1 MFGLGVLSTGGSSS
15 SSNLSPLAEPFT
27 VDRSSSLKFNSSFLY
42 SHEDSTKTTSAQE
55 SSISQSAIPSSPY
68 WSAQSL
74 GANTS
79 IDDFSYVSEGSRP
92 YYPVSHASQ
101 LVSNNTPSLSA
112 INEPGPEL
120 LPTSGVVPG
129 CVSSQVDYTQSLA
142 GLQYSHSSGV
152 WNGLTDNMELGKH
165 MGGSGSL
172 CYDIA
177 TAEGSNLLKNPIK
190 QGGVHSLECGTKP
203 YESGTFRENSTESE
217 TRDGFMKRRHFT
229 GKSYHV
235 KEQDLYPSMPL
246 TSSELHLSGQFMEA
260 SKGYMNYGKPYNPQ
274 WIKPLDSS
282 HTRDNIHV
290 PKSTTTVVIR
300 PPTAGDISSSTKRA
314 ASLKNEHIG
323 NFSTIQVDGM
333 CSFLD
338 SLKGEE
344 VLQTPSSI
352 GKGFVPLSPNQL
364 NRLKDDDDSCSNFNA
379 SSLWSLK
386 ENMTMQSHANDALK
400 QTFESSSGS
409 HATFTK
415 VLDDISLVNN
425 SIQAVRYNESFL
437 DGMDQH
443 NPSVDSPCWKG
454 ASASRSP
461 FNADANHFP
470 PEVSSSA
477 TSHVLQSES
486 NVLHNEK
493 EHVSVGAGKVEL
505 GAQIQDSCDLNMND
519 ASEGCNVALHAA
531 ENVLHSPSTQ
541 DDPEHA
547 LMYGRLSPCPKTDVQ
562 SLVMSIHS
570 LSGLLRFQCLANEF
584 TLREQDYE
592 TLKHVIRNLND
603 CIPKRIETM
612 NTAPEKVLALQD
624 TVDKIGEGFHTDT
637 GLTLPHLKI
646 NKSASSVHG
655 QPGDQHI
662 LHCNEKDESLK
673 LFASSDS
680 LNISK
685 EDNMSRAIGKV
696 LNENFQ
702 FDGELKSQ
710 ALLFKN
716 LWLEAEAKLC
726 SISYKAR
733 FDRMKVAMEMQSSTR
748 VVDGSIGSA
757 ENVSSSICVSD
768 FKAGERSL
776 QKSDIQSPSI
786 SRSAKDNLDVEIASV
801 MDRYNILKD
810 RDSTSL
816 STFLDKE
823 RDPDVVHTSFAG
835 GKSDSRPHIGR
846 MEMQNSITAKAK
858 VMPYK
863 SSATTEIISRSQ
875 SFPGKC
881 VYSSMAANVGGSLA
895 PDSNI
900 QNTSIARCNIDTDS
914 SIMARL
920 NILKGRE
927 ANCSS
932 YIGEEQFEPMHVQV
946 PEENISN
953 ASMMHPFMHRPA
965 VTISGTGPFAAADGF
980 GKESMKEFLLH
991 SASIDAVPQT
1001 KRHNRANPGAA
1012 SSALYHTS
1020 SSDWEHVLK
1029 DDFAAWYS

>member
-27 VDRSSSLKFNSSFLY
+27 VDRSSNLKFNSNFSY
-42 SHEDSTKTTSAQE
+42 SHEDSMKTASVQE

-68 WSAQSL
+68 WPAQSL

-79 IDDFSYVSEGSRP
+79 IDDFSYVSEGRRP

-101 LVSNNTPSLSA
+101 LVSSNTPSLSA

-129 CVSSQVDYTQSLA
+129 CVSSQVNYTQSLA

-152 WNGLTDNMELGKH
+152 WNGLADNMELGKH

-172 CYDIA
+172 CFDIA
-177 TAEGSNLLKNPIK
+177 TAGGSNLLKNPIK

-203 YESGTFRENSTESE
+203 YESGTFCESSTESE
-217 TRDGFMKRRHFT
+217 TRDGFMKMRHFT

-235 KEQDLYPSMPL
+235 KEQDLYPSMPP
-246 TSSELHLSGQFMEA
+246 TSSELHLSDQFMEA

-274 WIKPLDSS
+274 WIKPLDSY
-282 HTRDNIHV
+282 HTRDNIPV
-290 PKSTTTVVIR
+290 PKSTTTVVIK
-300 PPTAGDISSSTKRA
+300 PPTAGDISSSTKRS
-314 ASLKNEHIG
+314 ASLKNEDIG
-323 NFSTIQVDGM
+323 NFSAIQVDGM

-344 VLQTPSSI
+344 VLQPPSSL
-352 GKGFVPLSPNQL
+352 GKSFVSLGPNQL
-364 NRLKDDDDSCSNFNA
+364 NRLKDDDDGCSNFNT

-461 FNADANHFP
+461 FDADANHFP
-470 PEVSSSA
+470 PELSSSA

-493 EHVSVGAGKVEL
+493 ERLSDGAGKVAL
-505 GAQIQDSCDLNMND
+505 GAQIQDSCDVNLND

-562 SLVMSIHS
+562 SLVMSINN
-570 LSGLLRFQCLANEF
+570 LSGLLRFQCLTNNF

-592 TLKHVIRNLND
+592 TLKQVISNLND
-603 CIPKRIETM
+603 CIPKRIATM
-612 NTAPEKVLALQD
+612 NTALEKVLAVQD
-624 TVDKIGEGFHTDT
+624 TVDKIGEGFHTPGDQHI
-637 GLTLPHLKI
+637 LHC
-646 NKSASSVHG
+646 NG

-662 LHCNEKDESLK
+662 LHCNEKNESLK

-757 ENVSSSICVSD
+757 EKVSSSNGVSD
-768 FKAGERSL
+768 FKADERSL
-776 QKSDIQSPSI
+776 RKPDIQSPSI
-786 SRSAKDNLDVEIASV
+786 SCSANDNLDVESASV
-801 MDRYNILKD
+801 MDRYSILKD
-810 RDSTSL
+810 RDAASL

-823 RDPDVVHTSFAG
+823 RDPDVVHTSFTG
-835 GKSDSRPHIGR
+835 GKSDRRPHIGK
-846 MEMQNSITAKAK
+846 MEMQNSITAKTKA
-858 VMPYK
+858 MPYT
-863 SSATTEIISRSQ
+863 SSAITEIISRSQ
-875 SFPGKC
+875 SSPGKC
-881 VYSSMAANVGGSLA
+881 IYSSMAANVGGSLA

-900 QNTSIARCNIDTDS
+900 RNTSIPRCNIDSDS
-914 SIMARL
+914 SMMARL
-920 NILKGRE
+920 NILKGQE
-927 ANCSS
+927 ANCAS
-932 YIGEEQFEPMHVQV
+932 YIGEEQFEPMHAQV

-953 ASMMHPFMHRPA
+953 ASMMHSFMCRPA
-965 VTISGTGPFAAADGF
+965 VTVSGIGPFAAADGF

-991 SASIDAVPQT
+991 SASIDAVQQT
-1001 KRHNRANPGAA
+1001 NRHNRASPGAA
-1012 SSALYHTS
+1012 SSALYHTW